1 MHAFLDQEIQKGW
14 RNASVNYMEAGSWFA
29 AAASKRELH
38 FITRHQLMIQFVDED
53 AAGKR

>member
-38 FITRHQLMIQFVDED
+38 FITGHQLMNQFVDED